1 MTKRRMLFLAALALL
16 IALAVAAFAT
26 RSFGWMAKPPG
37 PLKLYGNVDIRQVN
51 LAFRVPG
58 RIASMA
64 FDEGAKVPAGAVLAQ
79 LDARPLRDAVSVA
92 DAQVALAD
100 AELAKRRNGNRTQ
113 DIAQARAQLAE
124 HLVTLTKARADLAR
138 RESLLPSGAISQA
151 MVDATR
157 ADLGVAEARTQA
169 AREALS
175 LQQAGARREDVNA
188 AEAQRASAL
197 ASRQR
202 ARTDLDDSAIVAPE
216 GGTVLTRA
224 REPGAIVQG
233 GETVFTL
240 TIDRPL
246 RIRAYIAEPDLGR
259 ISPGMAVEVSADGN
273 PRVYHGTIGAISPTA
288 EFTPKSVQTES
299 LRADLV
305 YRLRLLVGNPDD
317 ALRQGAPVSVAVPGA
332 RPAAPP

>member
-1 MTKRRMLFLAALALL
+1 MSKRRVGLLVALALL
-16 IALAVAAFAT
+16 VTLVVAAFAT
-26 RSFGWMAKPPG
+26 RGFGLMAKPAG
-37 PLKLYGNVDIRQVN
+37 PLKLYGNVDIRQVD

-64 FDEGAKVPAGAVLAQ
+64 FDEGAKVPAGAVLAR
-79 LDARPLRDAVSVA
+79 LDDRPLRDAVRVA
-92 DAQVALAD
+92 DAQIALAD
-100 AELAKRRNGNRTQ
+100 AELAKRRHGNRGQ
-113 DIAQARAQLAE
+113 DIAQAKSQLTE
-124 HLVTLTKARADLAR
+124 HLVSLTKARADLAR

-151 MVDATR
+151 VVDATR

-175 LQQAGARREDVNA
+175 LQQAGARPEDISA
-188 AEAQRASAL
+188 AVAQRASAL

-202 ARTDLDDSAIVAPE
+202 ARTDLDDAAIVAPE
-216 GGTVLTRA
+216 SGTVLTRA

-240 TIDRPL
+240 TLEHPL
-246 RIRAYIAEPDLGR
+246 RIRAYIAEPDLAR

-273 PRVYHGTIGAISPTA
+273 PRVYNGTIGAISPTA

-305 YRLRLLVGNPDD
+305 YRLHLLVSDPDE
-317 ALRQGAPVSVAVPGA
+317 ALHQGAPVSVVVPGA
-332 RPAAPP
+332 RLAAER

>member
-1 MTKRRMLFLAALALL
+1 MNKRFVIGLLALALFV
-16 IALAVAAFAT
+16 ALVVAAVLT
-26 RSFGWMAKPPG
+26 RGFGVLNKPPP
-37 PLKLYGNVDIRQVN
+37 PLKLYGNVDIRQVD

-64 FDEGAKVPAGAVLAQ
+64 FDEGAKVPPGARLAQ
-79 LDARPLRDAVSVA
+79 LDTRPLSDAVAVA
-92 DAQVALAD
+92 DAQIALAD

-113 DIAQARAQLAE
+113 DIAQAKAQLTE
-124 HLVTLTKARADLAR
+124 HQVSLSKARADLAR
-138 RESLLPSGAISQA
+138 RESLLPSGAISVA
-151 MVDATR
+151 VVDATR
-157 ADLGVAEARTQA
+157 AEVGVAEARVQA

-175 LQQAGARREDVNA
+175 LQQAGSRREDVSA

-197 ASRQR
+197 AGRQR
-202 ARTDLDDSAIVAPE
+202 ARTDLDDSIVVAPE

-224 REPGAIVQG
+224 REPGAIVQA

-240 TIDRPL
+240 TIERPL

-273 PRVYHGTIGAISPTA
+273 PRTYHGSIASISPTA

-305 YRLRLLVGNPDD
+305 YRLRLLINDPDD

-332 RPAAPP
+332 RPAAKP